1 MHAHATI
8 LKYTRAKPHA
18 STHKHAHT
26 RTHTNTPTGGG
37 GAHIPRCL
45 QKQQNVFISSMADLR
60 QSLQDTDSQGDSGD
74 WGDISD
80 DQSDEVECI
89 KGDVPEEDWGRD
101 MEMDRGEGEGEGEGD
116 EEEDEEEGDEG
127 EGEGDVEEVEED
139 WGDEEEDGEDW
150 RRVLDN
156 YWGAVEEEEGGEEV
170 EGDDRAPSGL
180 PLLVRIPLGLQIYS
194 YMPAQHGELKDDWEV
209 SQFIESMRDLID
221 EVRQRT
227 YARTRFLYD
236 DFATRAPP
244 LTPHYH
250 PTRTHRHTRTHARAH
265 THTERDTH
273 TRTNAHTHTHR
284 QTHTR
289 TRTDRQTQTYRHIHK
304 DTPPPPTT
312 RPPTTTFT
320 SRHPLPGH
328 TSGRHRLPGH
338 TSGRQSF
345 LEVLLSC
352 MHAGAQGPVRAAS
365 CFSNRTVTTPF
376 PSLKNSVF
384 PSMCVGSCKSEE
396 TPENSKSL

>member
-1 MHAHATI
+1 
-8 LKYTRAKPHA
+8 
-18 STHKHAHT
+18 
-26 RTHTNTPTGGG
+26 
-37 GAHIPRCL
+37 
-45 QKQQNVFISSMADLR
+45 MADLR

-116 EEEDEEEGDEG
+116 E
-127 EGEGDVEEVEED
+127 EEVEED

-289 TRTDRQTQTYRHIHK
+289 TRTCTHRHTHTHTHIHAHAHTHTHTNAHTPNHRQTHTRTRTDRQTQTYRHIHK